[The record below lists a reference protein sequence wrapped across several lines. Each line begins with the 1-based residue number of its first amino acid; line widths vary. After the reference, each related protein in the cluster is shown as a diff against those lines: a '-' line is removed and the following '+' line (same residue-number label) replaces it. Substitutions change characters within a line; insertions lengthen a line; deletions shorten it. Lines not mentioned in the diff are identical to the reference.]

1 MSGDESPSGL
11 STLATLV
18 AVLVV
23 GLTAAGCGIFTEDPG
38 APGLTVVGTVTV
50 TGQPCPVPQT
60 SPVSSGTIVRVID
73 AGGAVVSSSPLGPG
87 ETATDRA
94 PGGCVLPFSVS
105 GLPPEPGTYTVA
117 VGGDD
122 RLAQQFT
129 TQQVLNNIPV
139 RFVV

>member
-1 MSGDESPSGL
+1 VSGDESPSRL

-23 GLTAAGCGIFTEDPG
+23 GLTVGGCGIVTEDAG

-50 TGQPCPVPQT
+50 TGRPCTVPQT
-60 SPVSSGTIVRVID
+60 GPVSSGTIVRVVD

-87 ETATDRA
+87 ETAADRA
-94 PGGCVLPFSVS
+94 PGGCVFPFSVS
-105 GLPPEPGTYTVA
+105 GLPPDPATYTIA
-117 VGGDD
+117 VGDDD

>member
-1 MSGDESPSGL
+1 VSGDESPSGL

-94 PGGCVLPFSVS
+94 PGGCVFPFSVS
-105 GLPPEPGTYTVA
+105 GLPTEPGTYTVA